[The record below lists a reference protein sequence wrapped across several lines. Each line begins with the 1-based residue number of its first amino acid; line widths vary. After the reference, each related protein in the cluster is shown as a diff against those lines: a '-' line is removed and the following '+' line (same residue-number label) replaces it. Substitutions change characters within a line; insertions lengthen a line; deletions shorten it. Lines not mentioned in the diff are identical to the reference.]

1 MAPTFDIA
9 RARADTPAC
18 ERVAHLNNAGA
29 SLMPTAVVDA
39 VVDHLRLEQEVGGYE
54 AAAMRADDRTAARDA
69 VASLV
74 GAGPD
79 EIALTDSATRAWALA
94 LSSIRFEPGDQI
106 LTSPTEYASG
116 FIGFLQLAKH
126 RGVEVVVVPN
136 DETGVISVDALAD
149 AMSPRVR
156 LVALT
161 HVPTSSG
168 VVNDAAAVGDV
179 VRGSD
184 ALYLLDACQSVGQL
198 PVDVQAIG
206 CHLLS
211 ATGRK
216 FLRAPRG
223 TGFLYVDRDRI
234 EGLEPP
240 VADLASADWDRADR
254 YTLQPD
260 ARRFEIWEHSVANV
274 LGLGAAARYAQ
285 GWGLET
291 TWARITGLASRLR
304 DELDGLDGI
313 TLEEPS
319 AASCGIVTFTVAGW
333 VPAEVVAALHE
344 RHVNVWH
351 VGVSAARLDM
361 EGRGLDEVVR
371 ASVHYVNDDADVD
384 ALLTGLADLVAAR
397 R

>member
-1 MAPTFDIA
+1 MPTFDVA

-18 ERVAHLNNAGA
+18 ERRAHLNNAGA

-39 VVDHLRLEQEVGGYE
+39 VVEHLRLEQEVGGYE
-54 AAAMRADDRTAARDA
+54 AAAVRADDRAAARAA

-94 LSSIRFEPGDQI
+94 LSSIPFEQGDQI

-126 RGVEVVVVPN
+126 RGVEIVVVPN
-136 DETGVISVDALAD
+136 DDTGVVSVDALAD

-156 LVALT
+156 LVAMT

-168 VVNDAAAVGDV
+168 VVNDAAAVGEV

-198 PVDVQAIG
+198 PVDVRTIG

-234 EGLEPP
+234 DGLEPP
-240 VADLASADWDRADR
+240 VADLASASWDGPDSF
-254 YTLQPD
+254 TLQPD

-274 LGLGAAARYAQ
+274 LGLGAAARYALE
-285 GWGLET
+285 WGLET
-291 TWARITGLASRLR
+291 TWERVVELAARLRAGLA
-304 DELDGLDGI
+304 GLDGI
-313 TLEEPS
+313 TLEEPP
-319 AASCGIVTFTVAGW
+319 AATCGIVTFAVAGW
-333 VPAEVVAALHE
+333 APAEVVAALHD

-351 VGVSAARLDM
+351 VGVGAARLDM

-371 ASVHYVNDDADVD
+371 ASVHYLNDDRDLD
-384 ALLTGLADLVAAR
+384 ALLAGLAELVAAR